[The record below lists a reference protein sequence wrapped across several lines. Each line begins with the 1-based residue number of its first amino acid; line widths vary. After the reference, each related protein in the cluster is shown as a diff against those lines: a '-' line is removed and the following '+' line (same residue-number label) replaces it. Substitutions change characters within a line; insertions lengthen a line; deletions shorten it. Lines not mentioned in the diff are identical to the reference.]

1 MKVYLRLLVG
11 MGLGLFI
18 IFSGCQEKKVIVAN
32 PETFDISNF
41 YFPQV
46 LNKRSGRPF
55 LFTAKVT
62 HPEGSAG
69 ITEVYM
75 RLKDFQGI
83 AHLNF
88 EMLDDGNALNQH
100 SGDVIAFD
108 QIYSCQ
114 IAGNEITVPS
124 DTYWLEIVAVSRQNE
139 TKVSPPQPLEVL
151 SNVPP
156 EILAFSFPDS
166 IRAGMPPT
174 PISVTVNDS
183 DGIND
188 VRWVLL
194 QGFTAGYATPSF
206 QDTLFNPGN
215 NSSIFQQ
222 IIDSSYAVRRK
233 GNFEMQFLAE
243 DRSGERSSPQLQNVY
258 FENTPPQLWDSQV
271 PDTLFLPPSGSNP
284 IDTLISIRVK
294 DRQSLRDIDVVYYF
308 SLKPDGTLANNGNPF
323 FMWDNGLPFLGDPN
337 QLQYAGD
344 KLAGDGIFSF
354 TVLLPPGVLTGKYLF
369 SFYALDRVNQESMV
383 WVDSVWVRN

>member
-11 MGLGLFI
+11 IGLGLFI
-18 IFSGCQEKKVIVAN
+18 IFSGCQEEKVIVAT
-32 PETFDISNF
+32 PEIFDISNLH
-41 YFPQV
+41 FPLV
-46 LNKRSGRPF
+46 LNNRSGRPF

-69 ITEVYM
+69 IAEVFM
-75 RLKDFQGI
+75 RLKDSQGI
-83 AHLNF
+83 ARLNF

-108 QIYSCQ
+108 QIYSRQ

-124 DTYWLEIVAVSRQNE
+124 DTYWLEIVAVSRHNE
-139 TKVSPPQPLEVL
+139 TKVSPLQPLEVL
-151 SNVPP
+151 SNAPP

-166 IRAGMPPT
+166 IKAGMPPT
-174 PISVTVNDS
+174 TISVTVNDS

-194 QGFTAGYATPSF
+194 KGFTGGYATPTF

-233 GNFEMQFLAE
+233 GNFEMRFLAE
-243 DRSGERSSPQLQNVY
+243 DRSGERSLPFSQDVY
-258 FENTPPQLWDSQV
+258 FENTPPQLFDSQV
-271 PDTLFLPPSGSNP
+271 PDTLVLPLSGSNP
-284 IDTLISIRVK
+284 IDTLISIHVK
-294 DRQSLRDIDVVYYF
+294 DRQSLKDIDAVYYF

-344 KLAGDGIFSF
+344 KIAGDGIFSF
-354 TVLLPPGVLTGKYLF
+354 TVLLPPGVLTGKYRF
-369 SFYALDRVNQESMV
+369 SFYALDRANQESTV

>member
-1 MKVYLRLLVG
+1 MKVYLEVFVG
-11 MGLGLFI
+11 IGLGLLI
-18 IFSGCQEKKVIVAN
+18 IFNGCQEEKVIVAN
-32 PETFDISNF
+32 PETFDISSLH
-41 YFPQV
+41 FPMV
-46 LNKRSGRPF
+46 LNSRSSRAF

-62 HPEGSAG
+62 HPEGTAG
-69 ITEVYM
+69 IAEVSM
-75 RLKDFQGI
+75 RFKNSLGTP
-83 AHLNF
+83 LLTF

-108 QIYSCQ
+108 QIYSRQ
-114 IAGNEITVPS
+114 ITGSEITVPS
-124 DTYWLEIVAVSRQNE
+124 DTYWLEIVAVSRHNE
-139 TKVSPPQPLEVL
+139 TKVSPLQPLEVL
-151 SNVPP
+151 SNAPP

-174 PISVTVNDS
+174 TISVTVNDS

-194 QGFTAGYATPSF
+194 QGFTAGYATPAF
-206 QDTLFNPGN
+206 QDTVFNPGN

-233 GNFEMQFLAE
+233 GNSEMKFVAE
-243 DRSGERSSPQLQNVY
+243 DRAGERSLPLSQNVY

-271 PDTLFLPPSGSNP
+271 PDTLVLPPSGSNP
-284 IDTLISIRVK
+284 IDTLITIRVK
-294 DRQSLRDIDVVYYF
+294 DHQSLKDIDAVYYF

-344 KLAGDGIFSF
+344 KVAGDGIFSF
-354 TVLLPPGVLTGKYLF
+354 TVLLPPEVLTGKYRF
-369 SFYALDRVNQESMV
+369 SFYALDRANQESTV

>member
-1 MKVYLRLLVG
+1 MKVYLSLLVG

-18 IFSGCQEKKVIVAN
+18 IFSGCQEEKVIIAN
-32 PETFDISNF
+32 PETFDISNL
-41 YFPQV
+41 YFPLV
-46 LNKRSGRPF
+46 LNNRSSRPF

-69 ITEVYM
+69 IAEVSM
-75 RLKDFQGI
+75 RLKDSQGTTR
-83 AHLNF
+83 LNF

-108 QIYSCQ
+108 QIYSRQ
-114 IAGNEITVPS
+114 IAGSEITVPS

-139 TKVSPPQPLEVL
+139 TKVSPLQPLEVL
-151 SNVPP
+151 SNAPP

-174 PISVTVNDS
+174 TISVTVNDS

-194 QGFTAGYATPSF
+194 QGFTAGYATPAF

-215 NSSIFQQ
+215 NFSIFQQ

-233 GNFEMQFLAE
+233 GNFEMKFLAE
-243 DRSGERSSPQLQNVY
+243 DRSGERSLPLSQNVY
-258 FENTPPQLWDSQV
+258 FENTPPHLWDSQV
-271 PDTLFLPPSGSNP
+271 PDTLVLPPSGSNP

-294 DRQSLRDIDVVYYF
+294 DRQSLKDIDAVYYF

-323 FMWDNGLPFLGDPN
+323 FMWDNGLPFLGDPD

-344 KLAGDGIFSF
+344 KIAGDGIFSF
-354 TVLLPPGVLTGKYLF
+354 TVLLPPGVLTGKYRF
-369 SFYALDRVNQESMV
+369 SFYALDRVNQESTV